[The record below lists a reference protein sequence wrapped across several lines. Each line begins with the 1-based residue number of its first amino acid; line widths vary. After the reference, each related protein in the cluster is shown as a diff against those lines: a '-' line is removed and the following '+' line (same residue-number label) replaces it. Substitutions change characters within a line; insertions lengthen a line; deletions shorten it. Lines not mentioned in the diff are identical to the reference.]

1 MCSTEVRS
9 QRDLTI
15 QWSGRPCVDLTVSN
29 HGLGRAPLSAL
40 PFSRGE
46 EITSQQL
53 VSVAEPHFLAL
64 PLHAVIRVTGTAL
77 HAEKQGRPHV

>member
-1 MCSTEVRS
+1 MEVGDVLHRGQEPKRS
-9 QRDLTI
+9 ENSMEWKALT
-15 QWSGRPCVDLTVSN
+15 LSN

-64 PLHAVIRVTGTAL
+64 PLHAVIRVTGTAV
-77 HAEKQGRPHV
+77 HAEKQG